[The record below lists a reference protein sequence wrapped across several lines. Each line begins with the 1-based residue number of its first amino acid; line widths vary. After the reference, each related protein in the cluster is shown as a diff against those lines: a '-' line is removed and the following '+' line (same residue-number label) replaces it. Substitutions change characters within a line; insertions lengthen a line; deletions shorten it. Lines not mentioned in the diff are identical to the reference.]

1 MTFSIS
7 LCVVVSCVLLQ
18 TSLFRSVSDSWLIF
32 WLRFRLSG
40 SIVRLSVVYCCI
52 HLPSQN
58 EFKIIFAIQARL
70 GLRPMGRCLN
80 ASATWGLENRGCIGY
95 PWQETEPTSKPLS
108 KGHLSLYECAE
119 EGWNRPHWCMGYKD
133 PFTKQ
138 IKPITGQRKYFRHQ
152 LSIFVPAEDQPTTS
166 TSQSKA
172 VYKLDVSWVF
182 CLLVSIGYIVSTM
195 APTVTAATSLGTPLS
210 LPLLVF
216 GGFFL
221 KNT

>member
-40 SIVRLSVVYCCI
+40 SIVRVSLLFTLLTVYLLFTLLTVYFTVRVLYCCI

-58 EFKIIFAIQARL
+58 EFKIIFGIQARL
-70 GLRPMGRCLN
+70 GLRPMGQCLN

-108 KGHLSLYECAE
+108 KDHLSLYECAE
-119 EGWNRPHWCMGYKD
+119 EGWNRPRLCMWYKD

-138 IKPITGQRKYFRHQ
+138 IKLITGQRKYFRHQ
-152 LSIFVPAEDQPTTS
+152 LSIFVPAEDQTHDIRFTV
-166 TSQSKA
+166 QSGLKA
-172 VYKLDVSWVF
+172 WR
-182 CLLVSIGYIVSTM
+182 
-195 APTVTAATSLGTPLS
+195 
-210 LPLLVF
+210 
-216 GGFFL
+216 
-221 KNT
+221 

>member
-40 SIVRLSVVYCCI
+40 SIVRVSVLYCCI

-58 EFKIIFAIQARL
+58 EFKIIFGIQARL
-70 GLRPMGRCLN
+70 GLRPMGQCLN

-108 KGHLSLYECAE
+108 KDHLSLYECAE
-119 EGWNRPHWCMGYKD
+119 EGWNRPRWCMWYKD

-138 IKPITGQRKYFRHQ
+138 IKLITGHVQRKYFRHQ
-152 LSIFVPAEDQPTTS
+152 LSIFVPAEDQIHDIRFTV
-166 TSQSKA
+166 QSGLKA
-172 VYKLDVSWVF
+172 WR
-182 CLLVSIGYIVSTM
+182 
-195 APTVTAATSLGTPLS
+195 
-210 LPLLVF
+210 
-216 GGFFL
+216 
-221 KNT
+221 